1 MAIELDLY
9 QKYQTKLC
17 KLDNIKNQLQN
28 KVYKYNESQLSKKQ
42 NRLMYHALCDLRS
55 AITLDIENINND
67 SRKCQNDIDHLNIQV
82 LQLNRN
88 ELIQLN
94 DEKIIHHSND
104 DKINKLVVKK
114 KIFVR
119 RLINY
124 ENSLLPLNEKILHYQ
139 KKFENFKRII
149 FNEPTSSNI
158 KSLLLDSDLNFEI
171 FKKNHITQEY
181 FNFIF

>member
-82 LQLNRN
+82 LQLNKN
-88 ELIQLN
+88 ELN
-94 DEKIIHHSND
+94 
-104 DKINKLVVKK
+104 
-114 KIFVR
+114 
-119 RLINY
+119 
-124 ENSLLPLNEKILHYQ
+124 
-139 KKFENFKRII
+139 
-149 FNEPTSSNI
+149 
-158 KSLLLDSDLNFEI
+158 
-171 FKKNHITQEY
+171 
-181 FNFIF
+181 

>member
-28 KVYKYNESQLSKKQ
+28 KIYKYNESQLSKKQ

-67 SRKCQNDIDHLNIQV
+67 SRKCQNDIDHLNSQV
-82 LQLNRN
+82 LQLNKN

-104 DKINKLVVKK
+104 DKVNKLVVKK

-158 KSLLLDSDLNFEI
+158 KSLLVDSDLNFEI
-171 FKKNHITQEY
+171 FKKHHITQEY